1 MSDYIMDL
9 RKVVGHAPLLQCAA
23 SIIIENDAGEVLLGR
38 RTDNH
43 QWGYSGGSIELDE
56 TVEECA
62 KRELF
67 EEMGLVADELEFF
80 MVNSGPE
87 THYVYPN
94 GDEVYNVEIIYLC
107 RSYRG
112 ELRRQESEVE
122 ELRFFS
128 LEELPEEISPPIRPV
143 MRRYVEMREKKEP

>member
-1 MSDYIMDL
+1 MDL
-9 RKVVGHAPLLQCAA
+9 RKYVGHAPLLQCAA
-23 SIIIENDAGEVLLGR
+23 SIIIENENGEILLGR

-67 EEMGLVADELEFF
+67 EEMGLIADEIEFF
-80 MVNSGPE
+80 MINSGPKA
-87 THYVYPN
+87 HYIYPN
-94 GDEVYNVEIIYLC
+94 GDEVYNVEIVYVC
-107 RSYRG
+107 KKYHG
-112 ELRRQESEVE
+112 EIKRQEDEME

-128 LEELPEEISPPIRPV
+128 IDKIPDDISVPIRPV
-143 MRRYVEMREKKEP
+143 IEQYLKNRRHL